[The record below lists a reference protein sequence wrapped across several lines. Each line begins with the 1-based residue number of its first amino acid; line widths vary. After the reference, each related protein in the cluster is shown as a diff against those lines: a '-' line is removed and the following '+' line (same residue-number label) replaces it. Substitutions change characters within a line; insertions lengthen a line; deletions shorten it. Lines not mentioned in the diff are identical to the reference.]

1 MRIKEGGG
9 RPLQKQSCPV
19 IITIEGPQ
27 SLYGVKTVYTGTG
40 VWGFKG
46 QKRELSG
53 RKFYL

>member
-1 MRIKEGGG
+1 MRIKEEGG

-27 SLYGVKTVYTGTG
+27 SLYEVETVYTGTG